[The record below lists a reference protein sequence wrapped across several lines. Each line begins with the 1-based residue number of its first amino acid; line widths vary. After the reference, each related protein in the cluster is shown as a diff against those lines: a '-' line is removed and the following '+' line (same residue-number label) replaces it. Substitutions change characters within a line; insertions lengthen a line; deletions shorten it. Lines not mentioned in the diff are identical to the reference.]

1 MLALVVV
8 PTLAAIFAGSTFAGA
23 SQQVSIETSK
33 PPGPVSG
40 TFTSSGAITANGTIA
55 NLRFGVSALGA
66 PTFQITHVTI
76 LFTGTDGTFT
86 MKAQITETLTSDPNV
101 LTDNGTWTIAAGTG
115 IYARLHGQGTVV
127 GSVDENV
134 NLITR
139 TFQGQVHFE

>member
-1 MLALVVV
+1 MLALAVAA
-8 PTLAAIFAGSTFAGA
+8 TLAAMFAASTFAGA
-23 SQQVSIETSK
+23 SQQVIFEVSK

-40 TFTSSGAITANGTIA
+40 TFTSSGAITDNGTIE
-55 NLRFGVSALGA
+55 NVRFGVSAIGS

-101 LTDNGTWTIAAGTG
+101 LTDNGTWAIAAGTG
-115 IYARLHGQGTVV
+115 VYAKLHGQGTVV
-127 GSVDENV
+127 GTVDENV

-139 TFQGQVHFE
+139 TFQGQVHFG